1 MTKSVERSESG
12 MTSRA
17 LIAGVCVLLGWA
29 ATASASANE
38 GITRTPAP
46 ESARIYFIS
55 PEDGATLTSPVTVRF
70 GLAGMGVAPAGVEKA
85 KTGHHHLIIDSEL
98 PPLDLPIPNDEK
110 RRHFGGGQTEIEL
123 ELSPGVHTL
132 QLLLA
137 DYRHIPHQPAIQS
150 QRITI
155 TVK

>member
-70 GLAGMGVAPAGVEKA
+70 GLSGMGVAPAGVEKA

-98 PPLDLPIPNDEK
+98 PPLDLPIPND
-110 RRHFGGGQTEIEL
+110 
-123 ELSPGVHTL
+123 
-132 QLLLA
+132 
-137 DYRHIPHQPAIQS
+137 
-150 QRITI
+150 
-155 TVK
+155 